1 MALIFFKL
9 IHIYNINWIPQG
21 YLTELLLRLRSM
33 KKLED
38 LILTYKDFPKKGID
52 FKDVLEILQYP
63 DIFHDLILKMSSNQF
78 LKKAEAIISIDARGF
93 IFGSAVALESSK
105 PMIVARKPGKLP
117 GSLLTSEYDLEYGKN
132 SLSLQS
138 NALKKFNSFVIIDD
152 LLATGGTVNCVSS
165 MLQDQ
170 RKEILGLITVVEL
183 NKLKG
188 RSKFDF
194 PVQSII
200 SLWKIGVLKF

>member
-1 MALIFFKL
+1 
-9 IHIYNINWIPQG
+9 
-21 YLTELLLRLRSM
+21 M

-52 FKDVLEILQYP
+52 FKDILEILQYP
-63 DIFHDLILKMSSNQF
+63 DIFQDLILKMSSSQF
-78 LKKAEAIISIDARGF
+78 LKNAEAIISIDARGF

-105 PMIVARKPGKLP
+105 PMIFARKPRKLP

-200 SLWKIGVLKF
+200 SL